1 MTANTLTPIYVK
13 FEVANYAKPVFINLD
28 DISTFKESDA
38 DNFSVYIE
46 MKNGSS
52 YRVKATLNEF
62 IDIMKEA
69 KLYVRC

>member
-13 FEVANYAKPVFINLD
+13 FEVTHYAKPVFINLD

-38 DNFSVYIE
+38 DSFSVYIE
-46 MKNGSS
+46 MKNGGS
-52 YRVKATLNEF
+52 YRVKTTLNEF